1 MEIIDKLY
9 EWLFR
14 TLQGLDQAS
23 ACRPEHSPHLMSCRI
38 TPEQMD
44 QSSSSSSML
53 PPDTAGSP
61 IAVLT
66 YDEMELIEELKIAY
80 QGSLEISMDKELARD
95 SARDMGDLVNIA
107 EISVRR
113 VIDMAKKVKAFKALP
128 QADQISLLKGGSIEL
143 LILRSVI
150 TFDKE
155 KQHFLE
161 GADRED
167 QSAMNLEQLKKAEGG
182 LFEDHMNFV
191 KSLAVDLN
199 ADQTTLIL
207 LLVVSLFSP
216 DRPNLFNKQLVWQEQ
231 ERYSMLLK
239 KYLETKY
246 PVSWARGIYP
256 KLLMKLTDIRN
267 LNEEHSQVLLK
278 VNPEGI
284 QPLMQEVLDLR
295 A

>member
-1 MEIIDKLY
+1 MLMPPEIVTSQTRMLSME
-9 EWLFR
+9 EN
-14 TLQGLDQAS
+14 
-23 ACRPEHSPHLMSCRI
+23 
-38 TPEQMD
+38 
-44 QSSSSSSML
+44 
-53 PPDTAGSP
+53 
-61 IAVLT
+61 
-66 YDEMELIEELKIAY
+66 ELIEELKIAY
-80 QGSLEISMDKELARD
+80 HGSLEINMEKELPRD
-95 SARDMGDLVNIA
+95 RATDMADLVNIA

-113 VIDMAKKVKAFKALP
+113 VIDMAKKVRAFKALP

-155 KQHFLE
+155 KQHFLDPC
-161 GADRED
+161 DREEA
-167 QSAMNLEQLKKAEGG
+167 SAMNLEQLKKAEGG
-182 LFEDHMNFV
+182 LFEDHMKFV
-191 KSLAVDLN
+191 KSLAIDLC

-216 DRPNLFNKQLVWQEQ
+216 DRPNLFNKQLVSQEQ
-231 ERYSMLLK
+231 EKYSMLLK
-239 KYLETKY
+239 KYLESRY
-246 PVSWARGIYP
+246 PISVARSMYP